1 MSQKILIVSD
11 SHGRNTNLRKAI
23 QNMGSYLDMMIH
35 LGDSQEYPDQITGM
49 VNCPVEMVR
58 GNCDGLS
65 KLPGTKL
72 IDIGDHKALITHG
85 HLYGGSMGI
94 PQMRAMAQENGADIV
109 MFGHTHIPLLE
120 QEDGMTVLNPGSIS
134 QPRQD
139 GRRPTYMV
147 MTIEDDGR
155 MDYATI
161 YL

>member
-11 SHGRNTNLRKAI
+11 SHGRDKNLQQAI
-23 QNMGSYLDMMIH
+23 QNMGSYLDRMIH
-35 LGDSQEYPDQITGM
+35 LGDSQHDPERLTGM
-49 VNCPVEMVR
+49 VDCPVEMVR

-65 KLPGTKL
+65 RLPGTKL
-72 IDIGDHKALITHG
+72 VDLGPHKAMITHG
-85 HLYGGSMGI
+85 HLYGGSVGI
-94 PQMRAMAQENGADIV
+94 PQMKSMARENGADIV
-109 MFGHTHIPLLE
+109 MFGHTHIPMLE

-155 MDYATI
+155 TDYATI

>member
-11 SHGRNTNLRKAI
+11 SHGRNVNLQKAI
-23 QNMGSYLDMMIH
+23 RNMGSYLDMMIH

-49 VNCPVEMVR
+49 VR
-58 GNCDGLS
+58 GNCDGMS

-72 IDIGDHKALITHG
+72 VDIGSHKALLTHG
-85 HLYGGSMGI
+85 HLYGGSIGI
-94 PQMRAMAQENGADIV
+94 PQMKAMAQENGADIV

-155 MDYATI
+155 TDYATI